1 MQSNLSNSQSSTIQE
16 NKRRKIRESLT
27 SILFK
32 FKSQHHID
40 PKDLNKCSKLL
51 KSKVIL
57 DTEKLNLLRKMA
69 KRGLEVTEDGS
80 VDFVVH
86 EPEDDP
92 VENIANEDEVI
103 EKDVNNG
110 DSEDDD
116 EDFYQEPRLKRK
128 DKRRAAKATD
138 LKGKKS
144 NKNARKTKGVKN
156 SAVSTPPTRKKVK
169 KSLRKDATGQF
180 SSEID
185 SSPVIPKQVSFES
198 SAVRRMPSPLS
209 DEQKAWKEEMRK
221 TYEEIF
227 IKKFTSVNE
236 EKEKYRNN
244 VFIILIITFLLYS

>member
-1 MQSNLSNSQSSTIQE
+1 MQSNLTKSQSSTNQE
-16 NKRRKIRESLT
+16 NKRRKIREPFA

-80 VDFVVH
+80 VDFIVH
-86 EPEDDP
+86 EPEEDP
-92 VENIANEDEVI
+92 VEDIANEDEVLV
-103 EKDVNNG
+103 EDVNEG
-110 DSEDDD
+110 DNEGDEGDD
-116 EDFYQEPRLKRK
+116 EDFYEEPRLKRK
-128 DKRRAAKATD
+128 DKRWAAKATD

-185 SSPVIPKQVSFES
+185 SSPVIPKQVSFEAS
-198 SAVRRMPSPLS
+198 SVRRMPSPLG
-209 DEQKAWKEEMRK
+209 
-221 TYEEIF
+221 
-227 IKKFTSVNE
+227 
-236 EKEKYRNN
+236 
-244 VFIILIITFLLYS
+244 